1 METILQ
7 RLAEI
12 AGVAQALL
20 VGKDGLI
27 VAGTMSSNED
37 EEVLGAMA
45 AACFS
50 AMLHYSQEIGT
61 GELRQAIIQ
70 AAHGTLHLTEIDSD
84 LILVVSTLPQ
94 VNLGRIRFEMALAGQ
109 QLAERVGAY

>member
-7 RLAEI
+7 RLEEI
-12 AGVAQALL
+12 VGVVQALL

-27 VAGTMSSNED
+27 VAGTMNGNED

-50 AMLHYSQEIGT
+50 AMTHYSQEIGT
-61 GELRQAIIQ
+61 GQMRQAIIQ
-70 AAHGTLHLTEIDSD
+70 AEHGTLHLTEIGD
-84 LILVVSTLPQ
+84 LILVVNTLPQ
-94 VNLGRIRFEMALAGQ
+94 VNLGRVRFEMKLVGQ

>member
-7 RLAEI
+7 RLEEI
-12 AGVAQALL
+12 VGVVQALL

-27 VAGTMSSNED
+27 VAGTMNGNED

-50 AMLHYSQEIGT
+50 AMTHYSQEIGT
-61 GELRQAIIQ
+61 GEMRQAIIQ
-70 AAHGTLHLTEIDSD
+70 AEHGTLHLTEIGD
-84 LILVVSTLPQ
+84 LILVVNTLPQ
-94 VNLGRIRFEMALAGQ
+94 VNLGRVRFEMKLVGQ